1 MEEELGK
8 EMGERTEKA
17 KEQGIF
23 GGENPRNWQSRN
35 EAMTSLHASCNSKQR
50 KLSKTYE
57 LSLSFFPRVLKTLY
71 HVSEDIA

>member
-23 GGENPRNWQSRN
+23 GGENPRNWQSRTEQRVVLGAN
-35 EAMTSLHASCNSKQR
+35 EGLPAQKRTEIA
-50 KLSKTYE
+50 
-57 LSLSFFPRVLKTLY
+57 LKTRNCA
-71 HVSEDIA
+71 D